1 MCITQCVCVYLQSQ
15 INYTVHSFYISKEE
29 TIMKP
34 GSLPFLPLDKAL
46 HQSASLTIPD
56 SLQITQFTLSVC
68 LTSTPGALPSLP
80 QMLHFNS

>member
-1 MCITQCVCVYLQSQ
+1 MGGGRGVYSVKYVIIPEDERKAACVSPSVYVCMCVCVYLQSQ

-46 HQSASLTIPD
+46 HQSASLTI
-56 SLQITQFTLSVC
+56 LYT
-68 LTSTPGALPSLP
+68 
-80 QMLHFNS
+80 